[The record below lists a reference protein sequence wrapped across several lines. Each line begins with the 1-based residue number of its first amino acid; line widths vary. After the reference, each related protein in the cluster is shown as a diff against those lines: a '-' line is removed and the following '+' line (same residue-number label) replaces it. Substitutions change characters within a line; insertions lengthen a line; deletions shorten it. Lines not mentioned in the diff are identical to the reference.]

1 MADPPLV
8 HASGKRLMWRR
19 ALVALAVIALLTTG
33 LAIIVYV
40 GLARDRFLPTPTPL
54 PSLAARPS
62 PAATTLPTHTQTP
75 IPPAT
80 VVGIVREY
88 SPGAL
93 IIVLT
98 PIEGNVEQIIVT
110 ENATITLADGTRAS
124 ASQIVPGETLFAEG
138 TLDSLGRMIASSIV
152 LTWGGERP
160 TATVPIPT
168 STSIALPTPGP
179 PPASPTPLPQRTWL
193 GEYYANQSLSGAPSL
208 VRTDPSV
215 DFQWHLGSPAPG
227 IPADRFSVRWRG
239 RWPFQEGR
247 HRFYARFDDG
257 LRLWVNGALVIDQWR
272 DQPAAVVY
280 VDLPLPAGEHDL
292 QVEYFDALGL
302 AEVRVWWE
310 RQDLYPDWK
319 AEYYADPDLAGEPAL
334 VRNDASIDFDWGA
347 GSPAPQVPSDGFSVR
362 WTQTR
367 HFQEG
372 AYLFHARADDG
383 VRMSVDGVQ
392 IIDEWRLSPLES
404 HLGYRW
410 LARGP
415 HSLRVEYFEAG
426 GEARV
431 RIWWEQLDAFAGWRG
446 EYFANPEL
454 EGKPAFV
461 RDDKAISFDW
471 QHVSPGSGLPVDNFS
486 VRWARTVALEGRRYR
501 FWAIADDG
509 VRLYVDG
516 SLVIDDW
523 RDAQARRCEGEVF
536 VEEGSHSLVV
546 EYYER
551 GDRAVIEV
559 GWDVVATATPSV
571 TATPVPP
578 TGTPV
583 TPTATLT
590 ATPVTPTGTPV
601 TPTATLTATP
611 VTPTE
616 TPVTPTATLTATPV
630 TPTETPVTP
639 TATMRAPI
647 KAPRP
652 VSDLGARGP

>member
-1 MADPPLV
+1 MAEPPLV
-8 HASGKRLMWRR
+8 HASGKRLTWRR
-19 ALVALAVIALLTTG
+19 ALVALAVIALLTAG

-54 PSLAARPS
+54 PSLVARLS

-110 ENATITLADGTRAS
+110 ENVTITLADGTRAS
-124 ASQIVPGETLFAEG
+124 SSQIVPGETLFAEG
-138 TLDSLGRMIASSIV
+138 TLDSLGRMIASSII
-152 LTWGGERP
+152 LASNGEQP
-160 TATVPIPT
+160 TATVATPT
-168 STSIALPTPGP
+168 RTGHAGPTPTWATPVP
-179 PPASPTPLPQRTWL
+179 PPASPTPLAQRTWL
-193 GEYYANQSLSGAPSL
+193 GEYYANQSLSGAPSV
-208 VRTDPSV
+208 VRTDPSI

-227 IPADRFSVRWRG
+227 MPADRFSVRWRG

-257 LRLWVNGALVIDQWR
+257 LRLWVDGALVIDQWR
-272 DQPAAVVY
+272 DQAAAVVY
-280 VDLPLPAGEHDL
+280 VDLPLRAGEHNL
-292 QVEYFDALGL
+292 QVEYYDALGL
-302 AEVRVWWE
+302 AEVRLWWE

-319 AEYYADPDLAGEPAL
+319 AEYYANPDLAGEPAL
-334 VRNDASIDFDWGA
+334 VRDDASIDFDWGA
-347 GSPAPQVPSDGFSVR
+347 GSPAPQVPPDGFSVR
-362 WTQTR
+362 WTQTK

-372 AYLFHARADDG
+372 AYRFHGRADDG
-383 VRMSVDGVQ
+383 VRMWVDGIQ
-392 IIDEWRLSPLES
+392 IIDEWRVSPLENQ
-404 HLGYRW
+404 LGYRW
-410 LARGP
+410 LAGGP

-426 GEARV
+426 GDARV
-431 RIWWEQLDAFAGWRG
+431 RIWWEELHEFEGWRG
-446 EYFANPEL
+446 EYFGNPEL

-461 RDDKAISFDW
+461 RNDEAISFDW
-471 QHVSPGSGLPVDNFS
+471 QNGSPGLGLPADNFS
-486 VRWARTVALEGRRYR
+486 VRWARTVALEGRVYR

-516 SLVIDDW
+516 NLVIDDW

-559 GWDVVATATPSV
+559 GWKAIATPTPSLTATL
-571 TATPVPP
+571 TP
-578 TGTPV
+578 TPV
-583 TPTATLT
+583 TPTGTPITPT
-590 ATPVTPTGTPV
+590 ATVTPTPITPTGTPV
-601 TPTATLTATP
+601 TPTATLTRT
-611 VTPTE
+611 
-616 TPVTPTATLTATPV
+616 
-630 TPTETPVTP
+630 
-639 TATMRAPI
+639 RAPI

-652 VSDLGARGP
+652 GSNLGARGPEVMS